1 MLDVM
6 FGKKRFVTITLLAL
20 LLLLVACSNHTSGTE
35 SEGEGNNDS
44 AEAENAESGY
54 PNNDINVL
62 IGFDPGGG
70 SDQLA
75 QLTQPY
81 LQEYLDANF
90 VNEYNPG
97 ASGAIAWTR
106 LAQQAENDGYTISV
120 TPSPQVVSNY
130 ILNPELDYR
139 LDELEPIAN
148 VVTDPGVIVV
158 PNDSQFDTYEDFA
171 NYVEENPGDLTVSH
185 SGVGGDDFFTT
196 LRWMNTTGLE
206 VEMAPYDGDGPSWQ
220 AAAGGDVAASFNN
233 LGVVFSQVNEGNLKA
248 LAVMSEERMDL
259 LPDVPTL
266 KELGVDLVTGS
277 SRGYTAPK
285 GIPEDAK
292 QELYEAFEQ
301 LSEDDEFKKSL
312 EEVSLPVDIKIG
324 EEYINYLNE
333 QEETTSEIW
342 DEVKDEY
349 EG

>member
-1 MLDVM
+1 MLNNS
-6 FGKKRFVTITLLAL
+6 FGKKGFVTLFLLTLLL
-20 LLLLVACSNHTSGTE
+20 FLVACGNEASDTE
-35 SEGEGNNDS
+35 SGDEENAGS
-44 AEAENAESGY
+44 AEAENEESNY
-54 PNNDINVL
+54 PSNDINVL

-81 LQEYLDANF
+81 LQEYLDTSF

-106 LAQQAENDGYTISV
+106 LAQQTENDGYTISV
-120 TPSPQVVSNY
+120 TPSPQLMSNY

-139 LDELEPIAN
+139 LDDLEPIAN

-158 PNDSQFDTYEDFA
+158 PSDSQFDTYEDFA
-171 NYVEENPGDLTVSH
+171 NYVEENPDELTISH

-196 LRWMNTTGLE
+196 LRWMNSTGLD

-233 LGVVFSQVNEGNLKA
+233 LGVVFSQVSEGNLKA
-248 LAVMSEERMDL
+248 LAVMSEERVEL

-266 KELGVDLVTGS
+266 KELGVDLVIGS

-285 GIPEDAK
+285 DIPEDAK
-292 QELYEAFEQ
+292 QALYDAFEQ
-301 LSEDDEFKKSL
+301 LSEDDEFKQSL

-324 EEYINYLNE
+324 EEYVEYLRE

-349 EG
+349 ED